1 MDYSRRQ
8 RVRVCS
14 SDGLAHGADS
24 FKKQFGNPNI
34 RYEQV
39 LSIDGTTPDRYLGLC
54 VTFP

>member
-24 FKKQFGNPNI
+24 FKEQFGNPNI